1 MRFCGLFVLLLL
13 GAENAAAEV
22 RAVDGDSLVAE
33 GRRVR
38 LLGIDAPEYAQ
49 TCGDARGCDYPCGR
63 EALAFLQKLIASEKV
78 ECRKKQQ
85 DIYKRDLSIC
95 YAGGRDINRLMLEN
109 GWAVVYR
116 SDNPDYLAAEEN
128 ARRNKR
134 GIWQGKFMKPEL
146 YRILMK

>member
-13 GAENAAAEV
+13 GAGNAAAEV

-134 GIWQGKFMKPEL
+134 GIW
-146 YRILMK
+146 

>member
-1 MRFCGLFVLLLL
+1 M
-13 GAENAAAEV
+13 
-22 RAVDGDSLVAE
+22 
-33 GRRVR
+33 
-38 LLGIDAPEYAQ
+38 
-49 TCGDARGCDYPCGR
+49 
-63 EALAFLQKLIASEKV
+63 QKLIASEKV